1 MSTYHKILLGLIAAA
16 YLISPVDIIPDFLI
30 PYIGWFDDTFIIG
43 MIIYYLKRGKL
54 PDLFYKKRKGG
65 FASRPWY
72 FRDTTH
78 ASSQRSASSNGS
90 QFSKVYS
97 RGKESSRSDSDTN
110 STSGSKQDSSRGD
123 SQGATQKHGEKNE
136 EREKKQSPH
145 EILGISPGASREEI
159 MAAYRRGVKQ
169 YHPDRVDHLGKEFK
183 ELANRKFIEIK
194 DAYNTLMKSL

>member
-43 MIIYYLKRGKL
+43 LIIYYLRRGKL

-65 FASRPWY
+65 FGSRPWY
-72 FRDTTH
+72 FRDNTH
-78 ASSQRSASSNGS
+78 ASSQGSASSNGS

-97 RGKESSRSDSDTN
+97 RGKKSSSSDTN
-110 STSGSKQDSSRGD
+110 STSGPQQDSSRGE
-123 SQGATQKHGEKNE
+123 SQGATQQHREKNE
-136 EREKKQSPH
+136 EKQRKKQSPH

-194 DAYNTLMKSL
+194 DAYNTLMKSF